1 MNIHRI
7 LSLGLIFTVIFA
19 VACASIDNAQ
29 RKKEAEAK
37 RDLGEAYIRD
47 RKFTLALKELL
58 EAEELNPND
67 YYLQND
73 LGLVY
78 YHKNLHD
85 KAIVHFKKSLDIKP
99 DFGLAMN
106 NLGNAYAAQKE
117 WDLAIEYYAKAADAP
132 LYATPHYPLTN
143 LGDIYYEKK
152 DYKRSEDYY
161 LQALKLK
168 PDFPLALRGLART

>member
-1 MNIHRI
+1 MNIRRI
-7 LSLGLIFTVIFA
+7 LFLSLIFAALFA

-37 RDLGEAYIRD
+37 RDLGEAYLRD

-58 EAEELNPND
+58 EAEKLNPND

-78 YHKNLHD
+78 YHKNLPE

-99 DFGLAMN
+99 MSVLDGGESSTMN
-106 NLGNAYAAQKE
+106 
-117 WDLAIEYYAKAADAP
+117 
-132 LYATPHYPLTN
+132 
-143 LGDIYYEKK
+143 
-152 DYKRSEDYY
+152 
-161 LQALKLK
+161 
-168 PDFPLALRGLART
+168 PDGVRFWLLRTTR